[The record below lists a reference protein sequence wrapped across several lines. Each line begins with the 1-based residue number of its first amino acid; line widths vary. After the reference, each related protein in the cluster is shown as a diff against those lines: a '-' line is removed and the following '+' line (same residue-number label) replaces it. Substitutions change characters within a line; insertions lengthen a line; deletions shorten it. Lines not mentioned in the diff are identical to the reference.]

1 MGQRNELEMTLAA
14 IRRRK
19 SVYKKN
25 LENLEGLSAEMKQ
38 QLDENIQILNE
49 EERKILEQMDVY

>member
-14 IRRRK
+14 IRRKK
-19 SVYKKN
+19 SVYIKN

-38 QLDENIQILNE
+38 QLDENIQILDE

>member
-1 MGQRNELEMTLAA
+1 MGQRNQLEQTLAA

-19 SVYKKN
+19 AVYIKN

-38 QLDENIQILNE
+38 QLEENIGILNE
-49 EERKILEQMDVY
+49 EENRILGQLKI